1 MVHAVELW
9 GGRTSQA
16 GNLAL
21 QNFNL
26 LLQCLV
32 LRAEALALILN
43 ALDARALGA
52 DITATWGGNAQHWRA
67 SGSGAAGV
75 S

>member
-9 GGRTSQA
+9 GGRPSQA
-16 GNLAL
+16 SNLTL
-21 QNFNL
+21 QDFNL

-32 LRAEALALILN
+32 FRAEALTLTLH

-52 DITATWGGNAQHWRA
+52 DIAASWRGDAQHRRA